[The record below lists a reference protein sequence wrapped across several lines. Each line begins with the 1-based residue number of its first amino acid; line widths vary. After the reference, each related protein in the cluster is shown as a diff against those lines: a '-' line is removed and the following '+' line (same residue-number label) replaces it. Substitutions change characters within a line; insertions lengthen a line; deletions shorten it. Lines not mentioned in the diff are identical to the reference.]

1 MTDADLTITRL
12 GQRGEG
18 VADGPNGLVYVPY
31 ALPGEIVR
39 ADVDGDLGHLIEFRT
54 TRSDRVLP
62 ICPYF
67 EACGGCAVQA
77 LPDLPYAEWK
87 RGLVSDVLGKAGIV
101 AEVQPLIDA
110 HGDGRRRAT
119 FHARVQSTPN
129 LLAERKLRV
138 GFMRA
143 RSHELIDIAAC
154 PILSPKM
161 TGAVAAARALAKVLA
176 PLGKPLDI
184 VMTASQAGLD
194 VDLRGVGPVPTSQRE
209 ALARVAVE
217 LDLAR
222 VSLHG
227 EIVLERQA
235 PFLPIGKS
243 QVVLPPGAF
252 LQATEKGEQIL
263 ADLVEEGVGS
273 AKKVADLFCG
283 LGTFALRLAARA
295 TVHAV
300 DLEGQSLAA
309 LARAAGR
316 TPGLRPLK
324 TEARDLFRRPLLP
337 EETTRFDAVVFDPP
351 RAGAQAQAQALAG
364 STVPTIVAVSCNP
377 ATFARDAGLL
387 ISGGYKLVRVTPV
400 DQFKYSPH
408 VELVGVFRREKS
420 RRPRPLLG

>member
-1 MTDADLTITRL
+1 MTDADLAIARL

-18 VADGPNGLVYVPY
+18 VAEGPHGLVYVPY

-39 ADVDGDLGHLIEFRT
+39 ADIDGDLGHLIEFKN
-54 TRSDRVLP
+54 TRSDRILP

-77 LPDLPYAEWK
+77 LPHLPYEEWK
-87 RGLVSDVLGKAGIV
+87 RGLVRDVLGKAGIAV
-101 AEVQPLIDA
+101 EIRPLVDA
-110 HGDGRRRAT
+110 HGEGRRRAT
-119 FHARVQSTPN
+119 FHARVQATPN
-129 LLAERKLRV
+129 LLAHRKLRV

-143 RSHELIDIAAC
+143 RSHEVIDIAAC

-161 TGAVAAARALAKVLA
+161 KGAVAAAHALAKVLA
-176 PLGKPLDI
+176 PLGKPLDL
-184 VMTASQAGLD
+184 VMTASKAGLD
-194 VDLRGVGPVPTSQRE
+194 VDLRGVGPVPTPQRE
-209 ALARVAVE
+209 ALAREAIE
-217 LDLAR
+217 HNLAR

-227 EIVLERQA
+227 EIVLERQT
-235 PFLPIGKS
+235 PFLSIGKS

-252 LQATEKGEQIL
+252 LQATEEGEKIL

-273 AKKVADLFCG
+273 AKKVADLFSG
-283 LGTFALRLAARA
+283 LGTFALRLATRA

-337 EETTRFDAVVFDPP
+337 QDLSRFDAVVFDPP
-351 RAGAQAQAQALAG
+351 RAGAQAQAEALAG
-364 STVPTIVAVSCNP
+364 STVPTVVAVSCNP

-387 ISGGYKLVRVTPV
+387 ISGGYKLTRVTPL

-408 VELVGVFRREKS
+408 VELVGVFRRDKA